1 MTVKTFKIVTLG
13 CKTNQ
18 FESASLKASLLD
30 SDWSEASKDEEA
42 DVIVVNTC
50 IVTKTA
56 SSQSRQAI
64 NKAIRETPSCVVAA
78 VGCYAQAFPEE
89 LTRISGVN
97 LIAGNTV
104 KDRLPGI
111 LKQEI
116 SPDRQCVIS
125 EEFGAER
132 AFEELPLKGFPD
144 RTRAFLKIQD
154 GCQSFCSY
162 CIVPFARGPLRSLKP
177 SQALSMLEALL
188 IEGHKE
194 VVLTGIHLGKYGV
207 DLKDGVTLEGLLHMI
222 KREGFPLRIR
232 LSSLEP
238 KEIGEG
244 LIEMMAAENWLCRHL
259 HIPLQSGDNGILKG
273 MNRHYT
279 TQEFSNLVER
289 IHRRIPLAAIGA
301 DVMAGFPGEDLQAF
315 QNTLSLIQDLPISYL
330 HVFPFSPRKG
340 TKAAGFSGHVDQGTI
355 KERAAQLRS
364 LGQRKR
370 ETFYRSCL
378 GKEFLSLAE
387 GWESEEKKL
396 MKGMTDNYLPAV
408 FPSSQDLKNQLVPVV
423 MKSFEKG
430 KVVGRITNCSQLQHG
445 L

>member
-1 MTVKTFKIVTLG
+1 MTIKTFKIITLG
-13 CKTNQ
+13 CKVNQ

-30 SDWSEASKDEEA
+30 SDLSEASKDEEA

-56 SSQSRQAI
+56 SSQSRQTI
-64 NKAIRETPSCVVAA
+64 NKAIRENPSCVVAA

-89 LTRISGVN
+89 LTRIPGVN

-111 LKQEI
+111 LKQGI
-116 SPDRQCVIS
+116 DPDRQCVIS

-132 AFEELPLKGFPD
+132 AFEQLSLKGFPD

-162 CIVPFARGPLRSLKP
+162 CVVPFARGPLRSLKP
-177 SQALSMLEALL
+177 SQALSTLEALL

-194 VVLTGIHLGKYGV
+194 AVLTGIHLGKYGV

-238 KEIGEG
+238 NEIGEG
-244 LIEMMAAENWLCRHL
+244 LIEMMTAENWLCRHL

-279 TQEFSNLVER
+279 TQDFSKLIER
-289 IHRRIPLAAIGA
+289 IHMRIPFAAIGV

-315 QNTLSLIQDLPISYL
+315 QNTFLLIQDLPISYL

-340 TKAAGFSGHVDQGTI
+340 TKAAGFSGHLDQETI
-355 KERAAQLRS
+355 KERAARLRS

-378 GKEFLSLAE
+378 GKEFLVLAE
-387 GWESEEKKL
+387 GWESEERRF

-408 FPSSQDLKNQLVPVV
+408 FPSSKDLKNQLVPVV
-423 MKSFEKG
+423 MESLEKG
-430 KVVGRITNCSQLQHG
+430 KVVGNIANCF
-445 L
+445 

>member
-1 MTVKTFKIVTLG
+1 M
-13 CKTNQ
+13 
-18 FESASLKASLLD
+18 
-30 SDWSEASKDEEA
+30 
-42 DVIVVNTC
+42 
-50 IVTKTA
+50 
-56 SSQSRQAI
+56 
-64 NKAIRETPSCVVAA
+64 
-78 VGCYAQAFPEE
+78 
-89 LTRISGVN
+89 
-97 LIAGNTV
+97 
-104 KDRLPGI
+104 
-111 LKQEI
+111 
-116 SPDRQCVIS
+116 
-125 EEFGAER
+125 
-132 AFEELPLKGFPD
+132 
-144 RTRAFLKIQD
+144 KIQD

-162 CIVPFARGPLRSLKP
+162 CVVPFARGPLRSLKP
-177 SQALSMLEALL
+177 SRALSMLEALS

-222 KREGFPLRIR
+222 GGEGFPLRIR

-238 KEIGEG
+238 NEIGEG

-279 TQEFSNLVER
+279 AQEFSKLTER
-289 IHRRIPLAAIGA
+289 IQRLIPLAAIGA

-340 TKAAGFSGHVDQGTI
+340 TKAAGFSGHVDQETI

-370 ETFYRSCL
+370 ETFCRSCL

-396 MKGMTDNYLPAV
+396 MKGVTDNYLPAV

-423 MKSFEKG
+423 MKSLEKG
-430 KVVGRITNCSQLQHG
+430 KVVGRIACLP
-445 L
+445 

>member
-1 MTVKTFKIVTLG
+1 MTVKTFKIITLG
-13 CKTNQ
+13 CKVNQ
-18 FESASLKASLLD
+18 FESASLKTSLLD
-30 SDWSEASKDEEA
+30 SDLSEASKNEEA

-50 IVTKTA
+50 IVTKAA
-56 SSQSRQAI
+56 SRQSRQTI
-64 NKAIRETPSCVVAA
+64 NKVVRENPSCVVAA

-89 LTRISGVN
+89 LTRIPGVN

-111 LKQEI
+111 LKQGI
-116 SPDRQCVIS
+116 NPDRQCVIS

-132 AFEELPLKGFPD
+132 AFEKLSLKGFPD

-162 CIVPFARGPLRSLKP
+162 CVVPFARGPLRSLKP
-177 SQALSMLEALL
+177 SQALSMLEGLL
-188 IEGHKE
+188 KEGHKE
-194 VVLTGIHLGKYGV
+194 AVLTGIHLGKYGV
-207 DLKDGVTLEGLLHMI
+207 DLTDGVTLEGLLHMI
-222 KREGFPLRIR
+222 KREGLPLRIR

-238 KEIGEG
+238 NEIGEG

-279 TQEFSNLVER
+279 SQEFSQLIER
-289 IHRRIPLAAIGA
+289 IHRCIPLAAIGV

-315 QNTLSLIQDLPISYL
+315 QNTFSLIQDLPISYL
-330 HVFPFSPRKG
+330 HVFPFSPRRG
-340 TKAAGFSGHVDQGTI
+340 TKAAGLSGHVDQESI

-364 LGQRKR
+364 LGQRKK

-378 GKEFLSLAE
+378 GQEFLALAE

-408 FPSSQDLKNQLVPVV
+408 FPSSLDLKNQLVPVV
-423 MKSFEKG
+423 MESLEKG
-430 KVVGRITNCSQLQHG
+430 KVVGTITSSPF
-445 L
+445 